1 MLIFYF
7 TKKLLKGII
16 NPKFALVIGADT
28 SDTLSNAKFGL
39 DLTESEAEMRLDIDP
54 ELEEKYDKF
63 ADISIELVTELG
75 VTTLTTREFLQ
86 LKKGSV
92 IDLQKPAGESVEI
105 YVNNKIIGK
114 GEVMVYE
121 DNLAVRINEILD
133 SETII
138 KYFKKEPH
146 R

>member
-1 MLIFYF
+1 MEEENIKEIENIKNENGHL
-7 TKKLLKGII
+7 II
-16 NPKFALVIGADT
+16 NYEKLV
-28 SDTLSNAKFGL
+28 
-39 DLTESEAEMRLDIDP
+39 
-54 ELEEKYDKF
+54 
-63 ADISIELVTELG
+63 DISVTLVTDLG
-75 VTTLTTREFLQ
+75 STTLKTKEYLK

-133 SETII
+133 SSAII
-138 KYFKKEPH
+138 QYLRKEKV
-146 R
+146 

>member
-1 MLIFYF
+1 MEEENQKELDNMMDENGHIVINYE
-7 TKKLLKGII
+7 KL
-16 NPKFALVIGADT
+16 V
-28 SDTLSNAKFGL
+28 
-39 DLTESEAEMRLDIDP
+39 
-54 ELEEKYDKF
+54 
-63 ADISIELVTELG
+63 DISVTLVTDLG
-75 VTTLTTREFLQ
+75 STTLKTKEYLK

-133 SETII
+133 SSAII
-138 KYFKKEPH
+138 QYLRKEKI
-146 R
+146 

>member
-1 MLIFYF
+1 MEEKS
-7 TKKLLKGII
+7 KKELENIIDENGHVII
-16 NPKFALVIGADT
+16 NYEKLV
-28 SDTLSNAKFGL
+28 
-39 DLTESEAEMRLDIDP
+39 
-54 ELEEKYDKF
+54 
-63 ADISIELVTELG
+63 DISVTLVTDLG
-75 VTTLTTREFLQ
+75 STTLKTKEYLK

-133 SETII
+133 SSAII
-138 KYFKKEPH
+138 QYLRKEKV
-146 R
+146 

>member
-1 MLIFYF
+1 MKIE
-7 TKKLLKGII
+7 
-16 NPKFALVIGADT
+16 
-28 SDTLSNAKFGL
+28 L
-39 DLTESEAEMRLDIDP
+39 DE

-63 ADISIELVTELG
+63 SDISVELVTELG
-75 VTTLTTREFLQ
+75 VTTITTKEFLQ
-86 LKKGSV
+86 LKKGSI

-105 YVNNKIIGK
+105 YINNKIIGK

-138 KYFKKEPH
+138 KYFKKEPKI
-146 R
+146 

>member
-1 MLIFYF
+1 
-7 TKKLLKGII
+7 
-16 NPKFALVIGADT
+16 
-28 SDTLSNAKFGL
+28 
-39 DLTESEAEMRLDIDP
+39 MRLDIDP

>member
-1 MLIFYF
+1 MGKEN
-7 TKKLLKGII
+7 TK
-16 NPKFALVIGADT
+16 
-28 SDTLSNAKFGL
+28 
-39 DLTESEAEMRLDIDP
+39 
-54 ELEEKYDKF
+54 ELESMMNENGHVVINYEKLV
-63 ADISIELVTELG
+63 DISVTLVTDLG
-75 VTTLTTREFLQ
+75 STSLKTKEYLK

-133 SETII
+133 SSAII
-138 KYFKKEPH
+138 QYLRKEKI
-146 R
+146 